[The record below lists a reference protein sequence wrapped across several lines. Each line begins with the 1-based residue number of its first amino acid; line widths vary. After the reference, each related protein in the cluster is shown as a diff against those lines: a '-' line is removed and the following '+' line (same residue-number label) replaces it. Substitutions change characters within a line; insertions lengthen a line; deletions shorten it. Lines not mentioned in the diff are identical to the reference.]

1 MPTAGNSENASEIEQ
16 ASIDKNLIWSIRSFL
31 FMFFPSLLPFKVV
44 VLSMLETFNLVLPYL
59 DKEIIK
65 DGTGWRNEKHTHQY
79 LAALPVLL
87 G

>member
-1 MPTAGNSENASEIEQ
+1 
-16 ASIDKNLIWSIRSFL
+16 
-31 FMFFPSLLPFKVV
+31 
-44 VLSMLETFNLVLPYL
+44 MLETFNLVLPYL

-65 DGTGWRNEKHTHQY
+65 DGTGWRNEKRIHQY